1 PLLGRS
7 LRKTV
12 VKISN
17 FKVTGLLRRYAPH
30 NDGPKN
36 RTVQRLFPLSR
47 MSFGLYPISKIHYD
61 MSIINL
67 NQIE

>member
-1 PLLGRS
+1 AKPLLGRS

-17 FKVTGLLRRYAPH
+17 FKATGLLRRYAPR

-36 RTVQRLFPLSR
+36 RTVQSGNKQEGDKYA
-47 MSFGLYPISKIHYD
+47 SFGYSLAYLST
-61 MSIINL
+61 
-67 NQIE
+67 

>member
-17 FKVTGLLRRYAPH
+17 FKATGLLRRYAPR

-36 RTVQRLFPLSR
+36 RTVQRSSAIKILPEEQ
-47 MSFGLYPISKIHYD
+47 SKTYHLK
-61 MSIINL
+61 IIL
-67 NQIE
+67 CII

>member
-1 PLLGRS
+1 KPLLGRS

-17 FKVTGLLRRYAPH
+17 FKVTGLLRRYAPR

-36 RTVQRLFPLSR
+36 RTVQSKFSHFYILKR
-47 MSFGLYPISKIHYD
+47 MKIAYSFTNFMHCI
-61 MSIINL
+61 
-67 NQIE
+67 

>member
-1 PLLGRS
+1 KPLLGRS

-17 FKVTGLLRRYAPH
+17 FKATGLLRRYAPR

-36 RTVQRLFPLSR
+36 RTVQSNYRVNGTKVSGY
-47 MSFGLYPISKIHYD
+47 SPIRYLIWTKPPG
-61 MSIINL
+61 
-67 NQIE
+67 